1 MPTHFTRAEAEALLP
16 RLEPLLIE
24 LRDAR
29 AALREAEERL
39 EALLAKMR
47 GNGHAHQADLA
58 ELRTRMA
65 TLGATLQ
72 RGLRRIDRWGVLV
85 KDIETGLIDFPTQ
98 REGREVYLCWRLGE
112 SGIHWWHT
120 IEGGFAARQPLED

>member
-1 MPTHFTRAEAEALLP
+1 MSTHFTRAEAEALLP
-16 RLEPLLIE
+16 RLEPLLIA

-29 AALREAEERL
+29 AALRTAEERM

-58 ELRTRMA
+58 QLRAQMA
-65 TLGATLQ
+65 ELGATLQ

-85 KDIETGLIDFPTQ
+85 KDLETGLVDFPTL
-98 REGREVYLCWRLGE
+98 RDDREVYLCWRLGE
-112 SGIHWWHT
+112 TGIHWWHT
-120 IEGGFAARQPLED
+120 IEGGFAARQPLDD

>member
-1 MPTHFTRAEAEALLP
+1 MPTHFTRTEAEALLP

-29 AALREAEERL
+29 NDLRVAEDEM
-39 EALLAKMR
+39 EGLLVKMR

-58 ELRTRMA
+58 RLRARIA
-65 TLGATLQ
+65 DLGATLQ

-85 KDIETGLIDFPTQ
+85 KDLEIGLVDFPTV
-98 REGREVYLCWRLGE
+98 REGHEAYLCWRLGE
-112 SGIHWWHT
+112 TGIHWWHT